1 VCIGREAVNHDKD
14 AKHSLSEFNRPPA
27 NHLLS
32 PGINLGTNVAM
43 VTCGIATHNE
53 REPLGFFV
61 AGVDLQWRL
70 VGACTVGQPQP
81 PAIIQLQQNISVP
94 SSPDAGHSASTDRID
109 GLSAA
114 RQKMQRNRKSGPTR
128 RTTRHQVLPRFCET
142 S

>member
-70 VGACTVGQPQP
+70 VGACTVGSTPTP
-81 PAIIQLQQNISVP
+81 GHHTVAAKHRCSVKP
-94 SSPDAGHSASTDRID
+94 GRWSFGKH
-109 GLSAA
+109 
-114 RQKMQRNRKSGPTR
+114 RQD
-128 RTTRHQVLPRFCET
+128 
-142 S
+142 